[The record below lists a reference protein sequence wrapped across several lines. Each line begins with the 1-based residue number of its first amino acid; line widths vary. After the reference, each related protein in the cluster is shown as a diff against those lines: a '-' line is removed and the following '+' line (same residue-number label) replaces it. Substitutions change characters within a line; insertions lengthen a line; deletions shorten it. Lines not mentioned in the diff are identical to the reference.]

1 MNREALFFDPTEEY
15 CHDGNIYFRT
25 ERGDAKAVSCI
36 TLLGLE
42 EHEIQMTHEHSD
54 ELFDYYKTA
63 MPDGKAYFVITGN
76 DDDKVMYD
84 VFGARDL
91 CDAPQAFVLI
101 PDFDTPAWSKGALMY
116 QIFVDRFYNGD
127 ETNDVK
133 DEEYIYLGKPVQH
146 RDWDELPETFDVAN
160 FYG

>member
-36 TLLGLE
+36 TLLGLK
-42 EHEIQMTHEHSD
+42 EHETQMTHDHSD

-76 DDDKVMYD
+76 DDDKVLYD
-84 VFGARDL
+84 VFGAKDYSAGACAASCADDS

-101 PDFDTPAWSKGALMY
+101 PDYDTPGWSKGALMY

-127 ETNDVK
+127 EAMT
-133 DEEYIYLGKPVQH
+133 
-146 RDWDELPETFDVAN
+146 
-160 FYG
+160 